1 VINTV
6 TSPIAVVNSAAEP
19 SERLEQLARRADVNR
34 EGAVVQS
41 EFAGFL
47 SDLMRSLDRE
57 VAPPTAMHA
66 ETVPSM
72 EAARIDSRDV
82 PAPSPAATAA
92 ALRAAM
98 LGTAGDR

>member
-6 TSPIAVVNSAAEP
+6 TSPIAASNSAAEP
-19 SERLEQLARRADVNR
+19 SARLEQLARRADVNR
-34 EGAVVQS
+34 DGAVVQS

-57 VAPPTAMHA
+57 VAPPTAKTEAVPTM
-66 ETVPSM
+66 ETV
-72 EAARIDSRDV
+72 RIDSRDV
-82 PAPSPAATAA
+82 PAPSPAAAAA

-98 LGTAGDR
+98 LGATGDH